1 MAELKLPQSQ
11 ALFALERNSL
21 DVEKAIH
28 AVYHEKIHTAQLYDY
43 IWGDLEG
50 GGIRQVQNEKV
61 GEMIKQK
68 QHEENV
74 SFPLFRNYRLIF
86 AFSIFIDFSWLNTRC
101 HLLVIVKC

>member
-11 ALFALERNSL
+11 AVFALEKNGL

-28 AVYHEKIHTAQLYDY
+28 AVYYEKIHTAQLYDY

-61 GEMIKQK
+61 GQMIKQE
-68 QHEENV
+68 QRRDHV
-74 SFPLFRNYRLIF
+74 RFLFAL
-86 AFSIFIDFSWLNTRC
+86 
-101 HLLVIVKC
+101 